1 MAATVYERD
10 NCTGGSFSAWVTMA
24 IKADNFVWRKYY
36 LLIVII
42 LLKNAS
48 KNSRRPQIAFL
59 FLSRAAVNSFLIIFY
74 LGTTQTEISACK
86 AT

>member
-42 LLKNAS
+42 LLKDS
-48 KNSRRPQIAFL
+48 YKRQ
-59 FLSRAAVNSFLIIFY
+59 
-74 LGTTQTEISACK
+74 
-86 AT
+86 

>member
-10 NCTGGSFSAWVTMA
+10 NCNGGSFSVWITMA

-42 LLKNAS
+42 LLKDS
-48 KNSRRPQIAFL
+48 YKRQ
-59 FLSRAAVNSFLIIFY
+59 
-74 LGTTQTEISACK
+74 
-86 AT
+86 